1 MPDRKQADA
10 MRAVPTTARDG
21 RDFLGNL
28 TQAVQDNPISAALI
42 GMGALWLLAGGS
54 KTSLLGNGG
63 KSIFRS
69 RDPAVASGHGADW
82 LRGSVASGNAD
93 AMGVGSVGSR
103 IGGVTR
109 TAATA
114 LGEAAAAV
122 HRTASESAS
131 QAVDSVSS
139 TYDAGLTNTSKALQ
153 GAKYRLSGLQ
163 QSVAETFERQ
173 PLLLGAI
180 GLAAGAGIAAALP
193 GTDAE
198 NRLMGDTSEVVKNQV
213 KDFVDDK
220 SRQAE
225 VAARDVIRDV
235 STVPNAAGQA
245 LRDVTDKLAR
255 VADAGRKEVVKQLKG
270 GKPKGRPAGQSI

>member
-1 MPDRKQADA
+1 MPDRTHA
-10 MRAVPTTARDG
+10 MRAVPTTARDE

-69 RDPAVASGHGADW
+69 HDPAVASGHRADW
-82 LRGSVASGNAD
+82 VRGLVASGNDD
-93 AMGVGSVGSR
+93 AMGVGSFGSR

-109 TAATA
+109 AATTA

-131 QAVDSVSS
+131 KAVDSVGL
-139 TYDAGLTNTSKALQ
+139 TYDAGLASTSKALQ
-153 GAKYRLSGLQ
+153 GAKYRLSGLPH
-163 QSVAETFERQ
+163 SIAETFEHQ

-180 GLAAGAGIAAALP
+180 GLAVGAGIAAALP

-198 NRLMGDTSEVVKNQV
+198 NRLMGDRSEVVKSQV

-225 VAARDVIRDV
+225 VATRDVIRDV
-235 STVPNAAGQA
+235 STDPDTAGHD
-245 LRDVTDKLAR
+245 LRDATDKLAGF
-255 VADAGRKEVVKQLKG
+255 ADAGRKEVVKQLKG